1 MHAAP
6 PALARLFDQSAAG
19 ISSPPPQ
26 ECACPLLCSRA
37 SARGLAPACSWPL
50 PRAPLQ
56 LINYS
61 RARCAAGAGSLCRI
75 TPPPAPVAR
84 TPKAGGPDS
93 APATPRHPSGLC
105 LGASGTVLCRGTLCL
120 TSTTPWHPDTPYAAG
135 SACHPTAPHSVLVVV
150 AGPGTRSAGGF
161 CARSTQRGLHLVRCC
176 WGGPALGVTKHST
189 DRHVPGQGG
198 SGDRAGAPRGHTAR
212 CWQCKALPA
221 AAPACRGAQVQAAQG
236 TMHTHPNTRTPCWLG
251 CTDTWLH
258 RRTHRGGQRRA
269 HTHTQKAADRRMDAE
284 VHKHMRRQTH
294 RYTHRHIHRITNT
307 LTLRRAHMGPC
318 TPVHTHSYPHKC
330 THPQGNV
337 TRTQPWVHAPG
348 SAGTTRSKSTHRQV
362 HAHTHTCAC
371 RRCVRKQAPSGARM
385 AAQVQGKHLGQGRG
399 AGGYPSQSCGAG
411 ATGSGP
417 G

>member
-1 MHAAP
+1 MLLCMRLPQPLHGCLTRVLQVFPAP
-6 PALARLFDQSAAG
+6 HPRNVLAPSSAAERVPAG
-19 ISSPPPQ
+19 LLQPVPGRCRGPPYNSLTTQ
-26 ECACPLLCSRA
+26 E
-37 SARGLAPACSWPL
+37 RGAQRVLAA
-50 PRAPLQ
+50 
-56 LINYS
+56 
-61 RARCAAGAGSLCRI
+61 CAALQ
-75 TPPPAPVAR
+75 PPPAPVAR

-269 HTHTQKAADRRMDAE
+269 HTHTKPQTDGWTQRYTSTCADRRTGTHTDTYTE
-284 VHKHMRRQTH
+284 SQTH
-294 RYTHRHIHRITNT
+294 
-307 LTLRRAHMGPC
+307 
-318 TPVHTHSYPHKC
+318 
-330 THPQGNV
+330 
-337 TRTQPWVHAPG
+337 
-348 SAGTTRSKSTHRQV
+348 
-362 HAHTHTCAC
+362 
-371 RRCVRKQAPSGARM
+371 
-385 AAQVQGKHLGQGRG
+385 
-399 AGGYPSQSCGAG
+399 
-411 ATGSGP
+411 
-417 G
+417 